1 MVEVR
6 PGAGGG
12 EGDAAPIESVD
23 VVITERSPAPG
34 GGGNARGGG
43 KNRKSSAGAASPRG
57 AGDGG

>member
-23 VVITERSPAPG
+23 VVITERAPTL
-34 GGGNARGGG
+34 GGGNAQGGS
-43 KNRKSSAGAASPRG
+43 KSR
-57 AGDGG
+57 

>member
-12 EGDAAPIESVD
+12 EGDAAPIKSVD

-34 GGGNARGGG
+34 GGNARGGG
-43 KNRKSSAGAASPRG
+43 KSRKSSAGAAGQRG

>member
-34 GGGNARGGG
+34 GGNARGGG
-43 KNRKSSAGAASPRG
+43 KSRKSLAGAAGQRR